1 MSFGPSLTPITSSAR
16 CWSSRAGIAGSEAF
30 LNPRSQPTEADPP
43 LEVAGGLGATPVA
56 PRVVSR
62 SELLPRVVTAAIAGP
77 IVFVCSYAGGIW
89 IVAVVL
95 AATAMAVWEV
105 TALSPT
111 ARAPIYRI
119 CGVLA
124 AWASPLATATGMVA
138 VGWLMLGASAIA
150 GLLRVAARTRD
161 SSALGAWALSVSIGV
176 YVGALLASSIG
187 LRNGP
192 DGQMWFT
199 LVILSTWACDIMA
212 YFVGRAVGRHKLA
225 PAVSPGKSIEG
236 LIGGVVGAVGV
247 AAIGAFLVS
256 QPPIRVL
263 GLGVVVAIGAVLGD
277 LAESAVKR
285 QLGAKDFGRVLPG
298 HGGILD
304 RVDSLLFASLLG
316 YAYVTLTEWVM
327 GQSL

>member
-1 MSFGPSLTPITSSAR
+1 L
-16 CWSSRAGIAGSEAF
+16 
-30 LNPRSQPTEADPP
+30 
-43 LEVAGGLGATPVA
+43 
-56 PRVVSR
+56 
-62 SELLPRVVTAAIAGP
+62 TAAIAGP
-77 IVFVCSYAGGIW
+77 IVFVCSYLGGIW
-89 IVAVVL
+89 IVGVVL
-95 AATAMAVWEV
+95 TASAMAVLEV
-105 TALSPT
+105 TSLSPT

-124 AWASPLATATGMVA
+124 AWASPLATATGIVA

-176 YVGALLASSIG
+176 YVGGLLASSIG
-187 LRNGP
+187 LREGP
-192 DGQMWFT
+192 DGQSWFT

-212 YFVGRAVGRHKLA
+212 FFVGRTLGRHKLA
-225 PAVSPGKSIEG
+225 PDVSPGKSIEG

-247 AAIGAFLVS
+247 AAIGAVLVP
-256 QPPIRVL
+256 QPAIRVL

-316 YAYVTLTEWVM
+316 YAYVTLTEWLM
-327 GQSL
+327 RPGL